1 MAYNVT
7 DALREMAEELKSS
20 RPSTTHVV
28 EKKEKFTNPV
38 DQFLIPESYMHDQP
52 KLIGTITASYFDLRD
67 RFEGHAEFPAN
78 PVNSDAYAWWKDTV
92 SVDIVDHDNQDTTV
106 YLEVIFFDKQGAD
119 VGKMYKGQSVT
130 WEVYLAPFDYEN
142 REIVKDSFN
151 KQYAPL
157 KLK

>member
-7 DALREMAEELKSS
+7 DALREMAEELKTSQPS
-20 RPSTTHVV
+20 RGQVL
-28 EKKEKFTNPV
+28 EKRKEFSNPV

-52 KLIGTITASYFDLRD
+52 KLIGTITASYYELRD
-67 RFEGHAEFPAN
+67 RFEGHAEFPPN

-92 SVDIVDHDNQDTTV
+92 SVDIVDLENQDVTV

-119 VGKMYKGQSVT
+119 VGKMYNNSLVT
-130 WEVYLAPFDYEN
+130 WEVYLSPMDYEN

-151 KQYAPL
+151 KQYTPL
-157 KLK
+157 KIK